1 MKILDKYVV
10 KNFLIGYAIAFCV
23 LIGLRIIID
32 LFVNLDEFTE
42 RPELGA
48 PAVIKNILIFYGLN
62 STLYFRD
69 FAGMITVVAAA
80 FSFGKMV
87 RSNEL
92 VAVMA
97 SGVSLKRVIV
107 PIVLLALLL
116 TGLLVI
122 DQEFIIP
129 PLADQLARRH
139 NDIPGEESYNV
150 WFISD
155 GNGSLICSQSF
166 AVQTSTLHKPTI
178 ITRREPFL
186 FSVALEFKSD
196 LDNRIISEELQQEF
210 EENRMALSQYVT
222 VSVVQPGSEW
232 VITDELKKYSVRKE
246 KSGLNIFKLGI
257 WEVTGRIDAERA
269 VYNSETGRWDLI
281 NGRFTEKGSIKGAKP
296 IAFYASDITPKDI
309 PARIESEHK
318 TFLSWR
324 QLAVLVAQAEQG
336 KIKDLRQ
343 LLSQE
348 HFRVTKPVINLAML
362 MVCLPILVCR
372 DPKSTKSATMISF
385 AMVGVCFIATF
396 ICEMLAPEA
405 NDFYRIGF
413 WAWMPVIV
421 FLPIAVIKWDSMKT

>member
-1 MKILDKYVV
+1 MKILDRYVA

-23 LIGLRIIID
+23 LIGLRIVID

-42 RPELGA
+42 RPGLGA
-48 PAVIKNILIFYGLN
+48 AAVIKNILIFYGLN

-97 SGVSLKRVIV
+97 SGVSLKRVIG

-116 TGLLVI
+116 TGILAI
-122 DQEFIIP
+122 DQELIIP
-129 PLADQLARRH
+129 PLAGKLARRH
-139 NDIPGEESYNV
+139 NDIPGQESYNV

-155 GNGSLICSQSF
+155 SNGSLICSRAF
-166 AVQTSTLHKPTI
+166 AVKTSTLHKPTI
-178 ITRREPFL
+178 LLRKM
-186 FSVALEFKSD
+186 S
-196 LDNRIISEELQQEF
+196 
-210 EENRMALSQYVT
+210 
-222 VSVVQPGSEW
+222 GS
-232 VITDELKKYSVRKE
+232 
-246 KSGLNIFKLGI
+246 GI

-281 NGRFTEKGSIKGAKP
+281 KGRFAEKGSIKGAKP

-309 PARIESEHK
+309 PVRIESERK

-343 LLSQE
+343 LLSQK

-372 DPKSTKSATMISF
+372 DPKSTKSAAMMSF

-405 NDFYRIGF
+405 DSFYRIGF
-413 WAWMPVIV
+413 WAWLPVFV
-421 FLPIAVIKWDSMKT
+421 FLPIAFIKLDSMKT